1 MREND
6 DANRNHSAA
15 IGIVNRENK
24 DNYIWFFQEMKKR
37 GVMKEVLEQDGLVL
51 VNDRDKGLKA
61 AVLQKIPCRH
71 VLAVLSQFFPDEK
84 ASLLQSGF
92 VEKWFPRCFLTST
105 IQAAY
110 DERFAVRI
118 SSTNYTASDLLPPAA
133 NATKKK
139 GRPSK
144 DQRKRSKQQRHTG
157 DNSGVAVKSRYC
169 SKCWSTDH
177 TVWKCPYREMHDV
190 DVPRH
195 RSNATIHGEATR
207 IFQTVGQKLL
217 PQQWQWAQTMLDL
230 DEVEESDLE
239 LSDESGEEEEECG
252 NLSWSF
258 PELNEVASSV
268 PEAVVA
274 EAQESIA
281 L

>member
-1 MREND
+1 M
-6 DANRNHSAA
+6 
-15 IGIVNRENK
+15 
-24 DNYIWFFQEMKKR
+24 
-37 GVMKEVLEQDGLVL
+37 
-51 VNDRDKGLKA
+51 
-61 AVLQKIPCRH
+61 
-71 VLAVLSQFFPDEK
+71 EK
-84 ASLLQSGF
+84 LFA
-92 VEKWFPRCFLTST
+92 RYFLTGT

-110 DERFAVRI
+110 DERFAIRI
-118 SSTNYTASDLLPPAA
+118 PSTNYTAADLLPPAA

-177 TVWKCPYREMHDV
+177 TVRKCPNREMHDV

-230 DEVEESDLE
+230 DEVEESDSE
-239 LSDESGEEEEECG
+239 LSDESEEEEECG